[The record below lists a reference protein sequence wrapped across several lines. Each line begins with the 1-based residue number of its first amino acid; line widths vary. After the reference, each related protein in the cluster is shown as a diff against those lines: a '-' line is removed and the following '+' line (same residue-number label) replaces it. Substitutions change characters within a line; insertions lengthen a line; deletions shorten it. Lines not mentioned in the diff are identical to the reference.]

1 MYQSTL
7 RALIRASHFGPTLIV
22 TSLSYFFAN
31 LYWRQGPSAIIALS
45 FFSGQLLVGWSNDLI
60 DYPDDLRHKRMNKPL
75 VAGTIT
81 PTQLK
86 TAIFILAPI
95 AIFINLVGPLGL
107 IGGGLSLFAIAWALA
122 YNLYF
127 KFTLLS
133 PLPYSFAF
141 ASLPSCMAL
150 SKSESP
156 PTWMWL
162 GGALFGMAA
171 HFINV
176 LKDMEADRVSEIGGL
191 PQRLGSKK
199 SIAVALLLIVSG
211 IYTILR

>member
-1 MYQSTL
+1 
-7 RALIRASHFGPTLIV
+7 
-22 TSLSYFFAN
+22 
-31 LYWRQGPSAIIALS
+31 
-45 FFSGQLLVGWSNDLI
+45 
-60 DYPDDLRHKRMNKPL
+60 MNKPL

-95 AIFINLVGPLGL
+95 TIFINLIGPLGL

-133 PLPYSFAF
+133 PLPYAIAF

-150 SKSESP
+150 SKSELP

-199 SIAVALLLIVSG
+199 SITAALLLIVSG
-211 IYTILR
+211 IYTIVR